1 MPRKRPFGVT
11 LLMWMVLTLIVWG
24 ALRSF
29 AALHWWDILVEFD
42 SSLSPLYLA
51 LIGAVWSVAGCVL
64 LWSMFTGRPWAHRAM
79 LISTIL
85 WLSEYWLERT
95 FFQSPRVDLPFAF
108 ISTVLILSVTLAIT
122 LHKGTREYFTR
133 SEEYEQQNENPGTE

>member
-24 ALRSF
+24 VLRSF

-42 SSLSPLYLA
+42 SSLGPFYLA
-51 LIGAVWSVAGCVL
+51 LTGAGWTVAGCVL
-64 LWSMFTGRPWAHRAM
+64 LWSMFNGRPWTRQAILIFAIIWM
-79 LISTIL
+79 L
-85 WLSEYWLERT
+85 EYWLERT
-95 FFQSPRVDLPFAF
+95 FFQSPRVDLPFAL
-108 ISTVLILSVTLAIT
+108 ISMVLILSITVAIT
-122 LHKGTREYFTR
+122 LHKNTREFFSR